1 MPYGKGRAAARSQE
15 RPPADVDDDDFNDD
29 ELPPVD
35 SEEHRDLPPHLG
47 EPSTSRVGDP
57 PYRTGNTLHLSSVDP
72 SALERILERQQQQLT
87 TALATQQQT
96 MMASFQQMFANI
108 LTSHATT
115 ANTAPAGN
123 HNTIDYSRSKMRLN
137 DPDPFDGLPKNTES
151 FINSCVNIFMAQ
163 PQLYSDAESQV
174 RFALSFLKSGAL
186 KWRDGMLRDIK
197 NGAYVITD
205 WNDFERQLWLNFG
218 NKHLVEEAQRGLH
231 NIHQGSRTAEEFF
244 IAFEDLKAEAGFN
257 DAAVIFELLRALR
270 PDVHDEVNR
279 RNPRPIYYSEWKE
292 TILQVDQNLRE
303 NAASSSFYNPHGRPQ
318 AHFTHNY
325 TPGARGFS
333 NRFQP
338 TPRIVDTPTVIPTAT
353 SAPRVSTTSA
363 PRPAIPTIGT
373 TPAGSSS
380 KTFVPTCWKCGGPH
394 WPRQCETTAK
404 PSSAVTRQLFDKV
417 DELDSHM
424 ETVRKLFEEVEELPE
439 DADEDRGLME
449 KLMEEHPLFFT
460 PTDG

>member
-1 MPYGKGRAAARSQE
+1 MAYGKNRATARSQE
-15 RPPADVDDDDFNDD
+15 RPPTDVGEDPAIDD
-29 ELPPVD
+29 EPPPVD
-35 SEEHRDLPPHLG
+35 YGEHRDLPPHLG
-47 EPSTSRVGDP
+47 ERSSSHVDDP
-57 PYRTGNTLHLSSVDP
+57 PYRADNTLHSSSVDP

-108 LTSHATT
+108 LTSHATA
-115 ANTAPAGN
+115 ANTAPGGN
-123 HNTIDYSRSKMRLN
+123 HNTNDYSRSKMRLN

-186 KWRDGMLRDIK
+186 KWCDGMLRDIK
-197 NGAYVITD
+197 NGVYVITD
-205 WNDFERQLWLNFG
+205 WNDFERQLRLNFG

-257 DAAVIFELLRALR
+257 DAAVIFKLLRALR
-270 PDVHDEVNR
+270 PEVREEVNR
-279 RNPRPIYYSEWKE
+279 RNPRPVYYSEWKE

-303 NAASSSFYNPHGRPQ
+303 NAASNSFYNPHGRPRGR
-318 AHFTHNY
+318 FTPNV
-325 TPGARGFS
+325 TPGSRSFN

-338 TPRIVDTPTVIPTAT
+338 TPRNVDTPTPNPIAT

-363 PRPAIPTIGT
+363 PWPAIPTVAT
-373 TPAGSSS
+373 TPAGSLS
-380 KTFVPTCWKCGGPH
+380 KSFVPTCWKCGGPH

-404 PSSAVTRQLFDKV
+404 PSSVVTRQLFDKV

-424 ETVRKLFEEVEELPE
+424 ETVRKLFEEVEDLPE

-460 PTDG
+460 PSDG